1 MTGNSK
7 QKNKYLDKEKTFYSE
22 IKSIFKAYFFD
33 ATTSISNYIGFT
45 PLKH

>member
-22 IKSIFKAYFFD
+22 IKSIFNFFFD
-33 ATTSISNYIGFT
+33 ATTSISNYTGLT